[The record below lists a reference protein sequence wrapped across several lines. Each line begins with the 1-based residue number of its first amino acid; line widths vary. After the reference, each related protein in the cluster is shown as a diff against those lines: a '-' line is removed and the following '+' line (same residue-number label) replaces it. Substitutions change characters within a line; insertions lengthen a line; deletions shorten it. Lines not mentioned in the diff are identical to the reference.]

1 MARQRICTAKETM
14 IEYEFTEDWF
24 SESNPE
30 RVVRQFDEFL
40 SEFKGKPCMFLE
52 IGSFEGMSTIW
63 MLENILTE
71 EKSQIFCIDAWAE
84 WTGDAFVR
92 FVSNIS
98 KTGLKDK
105 VHIVK
110 GDSSEELRMF
120 PNKYFDFI
128 YVDGNHDEKAV
139 IKDAIGSFRILKK
152 GGIIAFD
159 DYLLG
164 IRYPNSP
171 GSKAMNGSTKRA
183 IDYFLDVFQ
192 DEIEVIH
199 KDYQVWIKKR

>member
-1 MARQRICTAKETM
+1 MD
-14 IEYEFTEDWF
+14 YEFTEDWF
-24 SESNPE
+24 SENNPE
-30 RVVRQFDEFL
+30 KVVRQFDEFL
-40 SEFKGKPCMFLE
+40 SEFKDKPCMFLE

-71 EKSQIFCIDAWAE
+71 ESSQIFCIDAWAE

-92 FVSNIS
+92 FVSNMN

-110 GDSSEELRMF
+110 GDSSEELRVF
-120 PNKYFDFI
+120 PKEYFDFI
-128 YVDGNHDEKAV
+128 YIDGNHDEKAV

-164 IRYPNSP
+164 ISYPNSP
-171 GSKAMNGSTKRA
+171 GSKAMNGSTKKA

-192 DEIEVIH
+192 DELEIIH
-199 KDYQVWIKKR
+199 KDYQVWIKKK

>member
-1 MARQRICTAKETM
+1 M
-14 IEYEFTEDWF
+14 EYEFTEDWF
-24 SESNPE
+24 SENNPE
-30 RVVRQFDEFL
+30 KVVRQFDEFL
-40 SEFKGKPCMFLE
+40 SEFKDKPCMFLE

-71 EKSQIFCIDAWAE
+71 ESSQIFCIDAWAE

-92 FVSNIS
+92 FVSNIN

-110 GDSSEELRMF
+110 GDSSEELRIF
-120 PNKYFDFI
+120 PKEYFDFI

-139 IKDAIGSFRILKK
+139 IKDAIGSFRILRK

-164 IRYPNSP
+164 ISYPNSP
-171 GSKAMNGSTKRA
+171 GSKAMNGSTKKA

-192 DEIEVIH
+192 DELEIIH
-199 KDYQVWIKKR
+199 KDYQVWIRKK

>member
-1 MARQRICTAKETM
+1 MD
-14 IEYEFTEDWF
+14 YEFTQDWF
-24 SESNPE
+24 SEKNPE
-30 RVVRQFDEFL
+30 RVVLQFEEFL
-40 SEFKGKPCMFLE
+40 SEFKSKPCMFLE

-71 EKSQIFCIDAWAE
+71 ERSQIFCIDAWAE

-92 FVSNIS
+92 FVSNIN
-98 KTGLKDK
+98 KTGFRDK
-105 VHIVK
+105 VHIIK
-110 GDSSEELRMF
+110 GDSSEELRVF
-120 PNKYFDFI
+120 PKEYFDFI

-164 IRYPNSP
+164 IRYPNSH
-171 GSKAMNGSTKRA
+171 GSKAMNGSAKKA
-183 IDYFLDVFQ
+183 IDYFIETFKDELDV
-192 DEIEVIH
+192 IH
-199 KDYQVWIKKR
+199 NDYQLWIRKK

>member
-1 MARQRICTAKETM
+1 MM
-14 IEYEFTEDWF
+14 DYEFTEDWF
-24 SESNPE
+24 SENNPE
-30 RVVRQFDEFL
+30 KVVRQFDEFL
-40 SEFKGKPCMFLE
+40 SEFKDKPCMFLE

-71 EKSQIFCIDAWAE
+71 ESSQIFCIDAWAE

-92 FVSNIS
+92 FVSNIN

-110 GDSSEELRMF
+110 GDSPEELRIF
-120 PNKYFDFI
+120 PKEYFDFI

-164 IRYPNSP
+164 ISYPNSP
-171 GSKAMNGSTKRA
+171 GSKAMNGSTKKA

-192 DEIEVIH
+192 DELEIIH
-199 KDYQVWIKKR
+199 KDYQVWIRKK

>member
-1 MARQRICTAKETM
+1 MD
-14 IEYEFTEDWF
+14 YEFTEDWF
-24 SESNPE
+24 SENNPE
-30 RVVRQFDEFL
+30 KVVRQFDEFL
-40 SEFKGKPCMFLE
+40 SEFKDKTSTFLE

-63 MLENILTE
+63 MLENILTNKE
-71 EKSQIFCIDAWAE
+71 SRLFCIDAWAE

-92 FVSNIS
+92 FVENIN

-105 VHIVK
+105 VRIVK
-110 GDSSEELRMF
+110 GDSSEELRIF
-120 PNKYFDFI
+120 PKEYFDFI
-128 YVDGNHDEKAV
+128 YVDGDHDERAV
-139 IKDAIGSFRILKK
+139 IKDAIGSFRVLKK

-171 GSKAMNGSTKRA
+171 GSKAMNGSTKKA

-192 DEIEVIH
+192 DELEIIH
-199 KDYQVWIKKR
+199 KDYQVWIRKK

>member
-1 MARQRICTAKETM
+1 MD
-14 IEYEFTEDWF
+14 YEFTEDWF
-24 SESNPE
+24 SENNPE
-30 RVVRQFDEFL
+30 KVVRQFDEFL
-40 SEFKGKPCMFLE
+40 SEFKDKPCMFLE

-71 EKSQIFCIDAWAE
+71 ESSQIFCIDAWAE

-92 FVSNIS
+92 FVSNIN

-110 GDSSEELRMF
+110 GDSSEELRIF
-120 PNKYFDFI
+120 PKEYFDFI
-128 YVDGNHDEKAV
+128 YIDGNHDEKAV

-164 IRYPNSP
+164 ISYPNSP
-171 GSKAMNGSTKRA
+171 GSKAMNGSTKKA

-192 DEIEVIH
+192 DELETIH
-199 KDYQVWIKKR
+199 KDYQVWIRKK

>member
-1 MARQRICTAKETM
+1 MD
-14 IEYEFTEDWF
+14 YEFTQDWF
-24 SESNPE
+24 SEKNPE
-30 RVVRQFDEFL
+30 KVVLQFEEFL

-71 EKSQIFCIDAWAE
+71 ERSQIFCIDAWAE

-92 FVSNIS
+92 FVSNIN
-98 KTGLKDK
+98 KTGFRDK
-105 VHIVK
+105 VRIVK
-110 GDSSEELRMF
+110 GESSEELRIF
-120 PNKYFDFI
+120 PNDYFDFI

-139 IKDAIGSFRILKK
+139 IKDAIGSFRVLKK

-164 IRYPNSP
+164 IRYPNSY
-171 GSKAMNGSTKRA
+171 GSKAMNGSAKKA
-183 IDYFLDVFQ
+183 IDYLDGVADKIRINIPVNTNKSAKNIMMLIYNRIGMFP
-192 DEIEVIH
+192 
-199 KDYQVWIKKR
+199 

>member
-1 MARQRICTAKETM
+1 MD
-14 IEYEFTEDWF
+14 YEFTEDWF
-24 SESNPE
+24 SENNPE
-30 RVVRQFDEFL
+30 KVVRQFDEFL
-40 SEFKGKPCMFLE
+40 SEFKDKPCMFLE

-71 EKSQIFCIDAWAE
+71 ESSQIFCIDAWAE

-92 FVSNIS
+92 FVSNIN

-110 GDSSEELRMF
+110 GDSSEELRVF
-120 PNKYFDFI
+120 PKEYFDFI
-128 YVDGNHDEKAV
+128 YIDGNHDEKAV

-164 IRYPNSP
+164 ISYPNSP
-171 GSKAMNGSTKRA
+171 GSKAMNGSTKKA

-192 DEIEVIH
+192 DELEIIH
-199 KDYQVWIKKR
+199 KDYQVWIKKK

>member
-1 MARQRICTAKETM
+1 MD
-14 IEYEFTEDWF
+14 YEFTEDWF
-24 SESNPE
+24 SENNPE
-30 RVVRQFDEFL
+30 KVVRQFDEFL
-40 SEFKGKPCMFLE
+40 SEFKDKPSTFLE

-63 MLENILTE
+63 MLENILTN
-71 EKSQIFCIDAWAE
+71 KDSRLFCIDAWAE

-110 GDSSEELRMF
+110 GDSSEELRIF
-120 PNKYFDFI
+120 PNEYFDFI
-128 YVDGNHDEKAV
+128 YIDGNHDEKAV
-139 IKDAIGSFRILKK
+139 IKDAISSFRILKK

-164 IRYPNSP
+164 IRYPDSP
-171 GSKAMNGSTKRA
+171 GSKAMNGSAKRA
-183 IDYFLDVFQ
+183 IDYFVDVFK
-192 DEIEVIH
+192 DEIEVIY
-199 KDYQVWIKKR
+199 KDYQLWIRKI

>member
-1 MARQRICTAKETM
+1 MD
-14 IEYEFTEDWF
+14 YEFTEDWF
-24 SESNPE
+24 SENNPE
-30 RVVRQFDEFL
+30 KVVRQFDEFL
-40 SEFKGKPCMFLE
+40 SEFKDKPCMFLE

-71 EKSQIFCIDAWAE
+71 ESSQIFCIDAWAE

-92 FVSNIS
+92 FVSNIN

-110 GDSSEELRMF
+110 GDSSEELRIF
-120 PNKYFDFI
+120 PKEYFDFI
-128 YVDGNHDEKAV
+128 YIDGNHDEKAV

-164 IRYPNSP
+164 ISYPNSP
-171 GSKAMNGSTKRA
+171 GSKAMNGSTKKA

-192 DEIEVIH
+192 DELEIIH
-199 KDYQVWIKKR
+199 KDYQVWIKKK

>member
-1 MARQRICTAKETM
+1 MD
-14 IEYEFTEDWF
+14 YEFTEDWF
-24 SESNPE
+24 SENNPE
-30 RVVRQFDEFL
+30 KVVRQFDEFL
-40 SEFKGKPCMFLE
+40 SEFKDKPSTFLE

-63 MLENILTE
+63 KLENILTE

-92 FVSNIS
+92 FISNIN

-110 GDSSEELRMF
+110 GDSSEELRIF
-120 PNKYFDFI
+120 PKEYFDFI

-139 IKDAIGSFRILKK
+139 IKDAINSFRILKK
-152 GGIIAFD
+152 GGIMALD

-164 IRYPNSP
+164 IRYPNTP
-171 GSKAMNGSTKRA
+171 GSKAMNGLAKKA
-183 IDYFLDVFQ
+183 IDYFVNVFE
-192 DEIEVIH
+192 DELEVIH
-199 KDYQVWIKKR
+199 KDYQLWIRKNV

>member
-1 MARQRICTAKETM
+1 MD
-14 IEYEFTEDWF
+14 YEFTQDWF
-24 SESNPE
+24 SEKNPE
-30 RVVRQFDEFL
+30 KVVLQFEEFL

-71 EKSQIFCIDAWAE
+71 ERSQIFCIDAWAE

-92 FVSNIS
+92 FVSNIN
-98 KTGLKDK
+98 KTGFRDK
-105 VHIVK
+105 VRIVK
-110 GDSSEELRMF
+110 GDSSEELRIF
-120 PNKYFDFI
+120 PNDYFDFI

-139 IKDAIGSFRILKK
+139 IKDAIGYFRVLKK

-164 IRYPNSP
+164 IRYPNSY
-171 GSKAMNGSTKRA
+171 GSKAMNGSAKKA
-183 IDYFLDVFQ
+183 IDYFIETFKDELDV
-192 DEIEVIH
+192 IH
-199 KDYQVWIKKR
+199 NDYQLWIRKR

>member
-1 MARQRICTAKETM
+1 MM
-14 IEYEFTEDWF
+14 DYEFTEDWF
-24 SESNPE
+24 SENNPE
-30 RVVRQFDEFL
+30 KVVRQFDEFL
-40 SEFKGKPCMFLE
+40 SEFKDKPCMFLE

-71 EKSQIFCIDAWAE
+71 ESSQIFCIDAWAE

-92 FVSNIS
+92 FVSNIN

-110 GDSSEELRMF
+110 GDSSEELRIF
-120 PNKYFDFI
+120 PKEHFDFI

-164 IRYPNSP
+164 ISYPNSP
-171 GSKAMNGSTKRA
+171 GSKAMNGSTKKA

-192 DEIEVIH
+192 DELEIIH
-199 KDYQVWIKKR
+199 KDYQVWIKKK

>member
-1 MARQRICTAKETM
+1 MT
-14 IEYEFTEDWF
+14 EYEFTEDWF

-192 DEIEVIH
+192 DEIEVIY

>member
-1 MARQRICTAKETM
+1 MD
-14 IEYEFTEDWF
+14 YEFTEDWF
-24 SESNPE
+24 SENNPE
-30 RVVRQFDEFL
+30 KVVRQFDEFL
-40 SEFKGKPCMFLE
+40 SEFKDKPLMFLE

-63 MLENILTE
+63 MLENILTNKE
-71 EKSQIFCIDAWAE
+71 SRLFCIDAWAE

-92 FVSNIS
+92 FVENIN

-105 VHIVK
+105 VRIVK
-110 GDSSEELRMF
+110 GDSSEELRIF
-120 PNKYFDFI
+120 PKEYFDFI
-128 YVDGNHDEKAV
+128 YVDGDHDEKAV
-139 IKDAIGSFRILKK
+139 IKDAIGSFRVLKK

-171 GSKAMNGSTKRA
+171 GSKAMNGSTKKA

-192 DEIEVIH
+192 DELEIIH
-199 KDYQVWIKKR
+199 KDYQVWIRKK

>member
-1 MARQRICTAKETM
+1 MD
-14 IEYEFTEDWF
+14 YEFTEDWF
-24 SESNPE
+24 SENNPE
-30 RVVRQFDEFL
+30 KVVRQFDEIL
-40 SEFKGKPCMFLE
+40 SEFKGRPCMFLE

-92 FVSNIS
+92 FISNIN

-110 GDSSEELRMF
+110 GDSSEELRIF
-120 PNKYFDFI
+120 PKEYFDFI

-139 IKDAIGSFRILKK
+139 IKDAINSFRILKK
-152 GGIIAFD
+152 GGIMALD

-164 IRYPNSP
+164 IRYLNTP
-171 GSKAMNGSTKRA
+171 GSKAMNGLAKKA
-183 IDYFLDVFQ
+183 IDYFVNVFE
-192 DEIEVIH
+192 DELEVIH
-199 KDYQVWIKKR
+199 KDYQLWIRKNV

>member
-1 MARQRICTAKETM
+1 MD
-14 IEYEFTEDWF
+14 YEFTEDWF
-24 SESNPE
+24 SENNPE
-30 RVVRQFDEFL
+30 KVVRQFDEIL
-40 SEFKGKPCMFLE
+40 SEFKGRPCMFLE

-92 FVSNIS
+92 FISNIN

-110 GDSSEELRMF
+110 GDSSEELRIF
-120 PNKYFDFI
+120 PKEYFDFI

-139 IKDAIGSFRILKK
+139 IKDAINSFRILKK
-152 GGIIAFD
+152 GGIMALD

-164 IRYPNSP
+164 IRYPNTP
-171 GSKAMNGSTKRA
+171 GSKAMNGLAKKA
-183 IDYFLDVFQ
+183 IDYFVNVFE
-192 DEIEVIH
+192 DELEVIH
-199 KDYQVWIKKR
+199 KDYQLWIRKNV

>member
-1 MARQRICTAKETM
+1 MD
-14 IEYEFTEDWF
+14 YEFTQDWF
-24 SESNPE
+24 SEKNPE
-30 RVVRQFDEFL
+30 KVVLQFEEFL

-71 EKSQIFCIDAWAE
+71 ERSQIFCIDAWAE

-92 FVSNIS
+92 FISNIN

-110 GDSSEELRMF
+110 GDSSEELRIF
-120 PNKYFDFI
+120 PKEYFDFI
-128 YVDGNHDEKAV
+128 YVDGDHDERAV
-139 IKDAIGSFRILKK
+139 IKDAIGSFRVLKK

-171 GSKAMNGSTKRA
+171 GSKAMNGSTKKA

-192 DEIEVIH
+192 DELEIIH
-199 KDYQVWIKKR
+199 KDYQVWIRKK

>member
-1 MARQRICTAKETM
+1 MD
-14 IEYEFTEDWF
+14 YEFTQDWF
-24 SESNPE
+24 SEKNPE
-30 RVVRQFDEFL
+30 KVVIQFEEFL

-71 EKSQIFCIDAWAE
+71 ESSQIFCIDAWAE

-92 FVSNIS
+92 FVSNIN
-98 KTGLKDK
+98 KTGFRNK

-110 GDSSEELRMF
+110 GDSSEELRVF
-120 PNKYFDFI
+120 PNHYFDFI

-139 IKDAIGSFRILKK
+139 IKDAIGSFRVLKR

-164 IRYPNSP
+164 VRYPNSH
-171 GSKAMNGSTKRA
+171 GSKAKNGSAKKA
-183 IDYFLDVFQ
+183 IDYFIETFKDELDV
-192 DEIEVIH
+192 IH
-199 KDYQVWIKKR
+199 NDYQLWIRKK

>member
-1 MARQRICTAKETM
+1 MD
-14 IEYEFTEDWF
+14 YEFTEDWI
-24 SESNPE
+24 SENNPE
-30 RVVRQFDEFL
+30 KVVHQFDEFL
-40 SEFKGKPCMFLE
+40 SEFKDKPSTFLE

-63 MLENILTE
+63 MLENILTNKE
-71 EKSQIFCIDAWAE
+71 SRLFCIDAWAE

-110 GDSSEELRMF
+110 GDSSEELRIF
-120 PNKYFDFI
+120 PNEYFDFI
-128 YVDGNHDEKAV
+128 YIDGNHDEKAV
-139 IKDAIGSFRILKK
+139 IKDAISSFRILKK

-164 IRYPNSP
+164 IRYPDSP
-171 GSKAMNGSTKRA
+171 GSKAMNGSAKRA
-183 IDYFLDVFQ
+183 IDYFVDVFK
-192 DEIEVIH
+192 DEIEVIY
-199 KDYQVWIKKR
+199 KDYQLWIRKK

>member
-1 MARQRICTAKETM
+1 MDYK
-14 IEYEFTEDWF
+14 FTEDWF
-24 SESNPE
+24 SENNPE
-30 RVVRQFDEFL
+30 KVVRQFDEFL
-40 SEFKGKPCMFLE
+40 SEFKDKTSTFLE

-63 MLENILTE
+63 MLENVLTNKE
-71 EKSQIFCIDAWAE
+71 SRLFCIDAWAE

-92 FVSNIS
+92 FVENIN

-105 VHIVK
+105 VRIVK
-110 GDSSEELRMF
+110 GDSSEELRIF
-120 PNKYFDFI
+120 PKEYFDFI
-128 YVDGNHDEKAV
+128 YVDGDHDEKAV
-139 IKDAIGSFRILKK
+139 IKDAIGSFRVLKK

-171 GSKAMNGSTKRA
+171 GSKAMNGSTKKA

-192 DEIEVIH
+192 DELEIIH
-199 KDYQVWIKKR
+199 KDYQVWIRKK

>member
-1 MARQRICTAKETM
+1 MH
-14 IEYEFTEDWF
+14 YEFTEDWF
-24 SESNPE
+24 SENNPE
-30 RVVRQFDEFL
+30 KVVRQFDEFL
-40 SEFKGKPCMFLE
+40 SEFKDKPCMFLE

-71 EKSQIFCIDAWAE
+71 ESSQIFCIDAWAE

>member
-1 MARQRICTAKETM
+1 MD
-14 IEYEFTEDWF
+14 YEFTQDWF
-24 SESNPE
+24 SEKNPE
-30 RVVRQFDEFL
+30 KVVLQFEEFL

-71 EKSQIFCIDAWAE
+71 ERSQIFCIDAWAE

-92 FVSNIS
+92 FVSNIN
-98 KTGLKDK
+98 KTGFRDK
-105 VHIVK
+105 VRIVK
-110 GDSSEELRMF
+110 GDSSEELRIF
-120 PNKYFDFI
+120 PNDYFDFI

-139 IKDAIGSFRILKK
+139 MKDAIGSFRVLKK

-164 IRYPNSP
+164 IRYPNSH
-171 GSKAMNGSTKRA
+171 GSKAMNGSAKKA
-183 IDYFLDVFQ
+183 IDYFIETFKDELDV
-192 DEIEVIH
+192 IH
-199 KDYQVWIKKR
+199 NDYQLWIRKK

>member
-1 MARQRICTAKETM
+1 MD
-14 IEYEFTEDWF
+14 YEFTQDWF
-24 SESNPE
+24 SEKNPE
-30 RVVRQFDEFL
+30 KVVIQFEEFL

-71 EKSQIFCIDAWAE
+71 ERSQIFCIDAWAE

-92 FVSNIS
+92 FVSNIN
-98 KTGLKDK
+98 KTGFRDK
-105 VHIVK
+105 VRIVK
-110 GDSSEELRMF
+110 GDSSEELRIF
-120 PNKYFDFI
+120 PNDYFDFI

-139 IKDAIGSFRILKK
+139 IKDAIGSFRFLKR

-164 IRYPNSP
+164 LRYPNSH
-171 GSKAMNGSTKRA
+171 GSKAMNGSAKKA
-183 IDYFLDVFQ
+183 IDYFIETFKDELDV
-192 DEIEVIH
+192 IH
-199 KDYQVWIKKR
+199 NDYQLWIRKK

>member
-1 MARQRICTAKETM
+1 MD
-14 IEYEFTEDWF
+14 YEFTQDWF
-24 SESNPE
+24 SEKNPE
-30 RVVRQFDEFL
+30 KVVLQFEELL

-71 EKSQIFCIDAWAE
+71 ERSQIFCIDAWAE

-92 FVSNIS
+92 FVSNIN
-98 KTGLKDK
+98 KTGFRDK
-105 VHIVK
+105 VRIVK
-110 GDSSEELRMF
+110 GDSSEELRIF
-120 PNKYFDFI
+120 PNDYFDFI

-139 IKDAIGSFRILKK
+139 IKDAIGSFRVLKK

-164 IRYPNSP
+164 IRYPNSY
-171 GSKAMNGSTKRA
+171 GSKAMNGSAKKA
-183 IDYFLDVFQ
+183 IDYFIETFKDELDV
-192 DEIEVIH
+192 IH
-199 KDYQVWIKKR
+199 NDYQLWIRKR

>member
-1 MARQRICTAKETM
+1 MD
-14 IEYEFTEDWF
+14 YEFTQDWF
-24 SESNPE
+24 SEKNPE
-30 RVVRQFDEFL
+30 KVVIQFEEFL

-71 EKSQIFCIDAWAE
+71 ESSQIFCIDAWAE

-92 FVSNIS
+92 FVSNIN
-98 KTGLKDK
+98 KTGFRNK

-110 GDSSEELRMF
+110 GDSSEELRVF
-120 PNKYFDFI
+120 PNHYFDFI

-139 IKDAIGSFRILKK
+139 IKDAIGSFRVLKR

-164 IRYPNSP
+164 VRYPNSH
-171 GSKAMNGSTKRA
+171 GSKAMNGSSKKA
-183 IDYFLDVFQ
+183 IDYFIETFKDELDV
-192 DEIEVIH
+192 IH
-199 KDYQVWIKKR
+199 NDYQLWIRKK